1 MFNFIINLFNKNPN
15 SNTNAESTPILNL
28 NTNPNQIFS
37 TQYRNS
43 YNKLWIKQL
52 QNYYP

>member
-15 SNTNAESTPILNL
+15 SNTNAESIPIS
-28 NTNPNQIFS
+28 NTNTESNQIFS
-37 TQYRNS
+37 TQYRIS